1 MRALYLLL
9 LFSTAVFAGEIRVL
23 LFAQKLGEQ
32 DKAPFATLVYD
43 QSSSQFEIVDVNEN
57 LEENSYCI
65 GAEFDGNYYSC
76 FSYIK
81 VKYPL
86 HYDLFIDTRHDSHLL
101 YKLSLKPNL
110 SAKGIN
116 PVLREPVAGP
126 EASAIK
132 LKKVTKTYEDKKS
145 KLGSPAA
152 SFEEDIEP
160 DERTFVQKNW
170 KYMLIGLVLY
180 TVISGNNGGSTASQQ

>member
-1 MRALYLLL
+1 M
-9 LFSTAVFAGEIRVL
+9 
-23 LFAQKLGEQ
+23 QKLQ
-32 DKAPFATLVYD
+32 KYTLE
-43 QSSSQFEIVDVNEN
+43 SITNEFN
-57 LEENSYCI
+57 
-65 GAEFDGNYYSC
+65 
-76 FSYIK
+76 K

>member
-81 VKYPL
+81 VCAEATKV
-86 HYDLFIDTRHDSHLL
+86 HT
-101 YKLSLKPNL
+101 
-110 SAKGIN
+110 GIN
-116 PVLREPVAGP
+116 
-126 EASAIK
+126 
-132 LKKVTKTYEDKKS
+132 Y
-145 KLGSPAA
+145 
-152 SFEEDIEP
+152 
-160 DERTFVQKNW
+160 
-170 KYMLIGLVLY
+170 
-180 TVISGNNGGSTASQQ
+180 